1 MSGRVEFDA
10 GARRRLREGWRADAG
25 GVLVAQGDAQCAPR
39 SSATSATLATSD
51 ARRRASTAVA
61 SLAFFVAIGL
71 FAAILHGARDGGF
84 LPHAPD
90 RGAVA
95 RGAAAA
101 GRASRGSEVDV
112 RDSVIFAAGTV
123 AAFALSFG
131 AAGAELMVPE
141 KYPTIAAALA
151 TATSN
156 DVVSIAPGTYNVGL
170 MRMPSFPIT
179 LRGRGDEESVVI
191 LGESI
196 EVFAGSGPRRIEN
209 LTLRG
214 MTGYAAVHVDGA
226 QLVMEDVMIE
236 LTPSMGLFLNTNA
249 SAVTTRCNFR
259 QNGKG
264 GYGYV
269 NCFWNAVDCTFEQSN
284 STDSYGGVVAFHI
297 GSGCAFLRCRFIGNF
312 AVQGGAIGLSFSGSR
327 LFDECYFEGNSSPD
341 GAVWWTEFG
350 ATGTLKNSVLCGH
363 SPSDIHG
370 SWIDGGGNQFFPKGC
385 TPPCP
390 ADFVDDGAV
399 NAADLGVLLN
409 FWGTN
414 GSQFPGVDLNG
425 DGIVGAAD
433 LSALLSSWGPCPE

>member
-10 GARRRLREGWRADAG
+10 DARMRLGEDWRAEAAG
-25 GVLVAQGDAQCAPR
+25 APVAQSVPRAPC
-39 SSATSATLATSD
+39 SSATLD
-51 ARRRASTAVA
+51 ARPRAATAVA

-71 FAAILHGARDGGF
+71 FAASLHGARDGGF

-214 MTGYAAVHVDGA
+214 MTGYAAVRVDGA
-226 QLVMEDVMIE
+226 HSAGPPSCLSGAGSVGSASRMFCCARAAARCSAARASRCSLSATTRWGGRESWTVRLE
-236 LTPSMGLFLNTNA
+236 STSTPPLTPA
-249 SAVTTRCNFR
+249 R
-259 QNGKG
+259 
-264 GYGYV
+264 
-269 NCFWNAVDCTFEQSN
+269 
-284 STDSYGGVVAFHI
+284 
-297 GSGCAFLRCRFIGNF
+297 
-312 AVQGGAIGLSFSGSR
+312 
-327 LFDECYFEGNSSPD
+327 SSI
-341 GAVWWTEFG
+341 
-350 ATGTLKNSVLCGH
+350 SVLAFSRTG
-363 SPSDIHG
+363 SLAAPSI
-370 SWIDGGGNQFFPKGC
+370 
-385 TPPCP
+385 
-390 ADFVDDGAV
+390 
-399 NAADLGVLLN
+399 
-409 FWGTN
+409 
-414 GSQFPGVDLNG
+414 
-425 DGIVGAAD
+425 
-433 LSALLSSWGPCPE
+433 SSSSTSTA